1 MEFAGDGNDRV
12 ARNLFELGL
21 EHFISIPAYVL
32 QYVSFLE
39 GLADITNARALF
51 ERALGETAPADA
63 GPLWD
68 RYIKVRAPS
77 SFAFWKFEHSSPKPN
92 WQNARDSKDNAK
104 LMYMGPGSSR
114 GLHREQDV
122 SCSQ

>member
-1 MEFAGDGNDRV
+1 MQIFVAAARMEYAGDGNDRV

-39 GLADITNARALF
+39 GLADIHNVRALF
-51 ERALGETAPADA
+51 ERALGETSPANA

-68 RYIKVRAPS
+68 RFI
-77 SFAFWKFEHSSPKPN
+77 
-92 WQNARDSKDNAK
+92 Q
-104 LMYMGPGSSR
+104 
-114 GLHREQDV
+114 V
-122 SCSQ
+122 SNF